1 MWTKYGLTTYI
12 RSMPSIKFYVQSK
25 NNPAGIYVRLREG
38 VQIDAKAKTIYS
50 INPSNW
56 SAVKGQPKNLKDE
69 SFKKLN
75 ASLEKFRNKLLNHF
89 NDCVEKEPINS
100 EWLKDFISPKPQ
112 LNEAPTKL
120 LDYCDYY
127 AIQKRNELS
136 PSTNKKLKVNKE
148 LLKRFQ
154 KEMKREYF
162 IKDVDSRFKLEFED
176 YCKRDGYAV
185 NTIARA
191 MKFIKTLCFHA
202 RTKKIETSSELDS
215 LEIKYEKVDSIYL
228 TVDEIKMIEETIFES
243 EYLENARD
251 WLLISCETGQ
261 RVSDFLRFTKG
272 AIRYENGK
280 PLIEFTQVKTGKI
293 MTIPLSKRVLKI
305 LAKRN
310 DNFPRKISS
319 QKYNDYIKEV
329 CKIAGLTQ
337 KIKGSRKDPKTER
350 KETGVFE
357 KWQLVSSHIGRRSF
371 ASNYYGIIPTALLIG
386 ATGHSTE
393 KLFLEY
399 IGKSDSTMAKQ
410 LAEYF

>member
-1 MWTKYGLTTYI
+1 MA
-12 RSMPSIKFYVQSK
+12 SIKFYIQSK

-50 INPSNW
+50 INPSDW
-56 SAVKGQPKNLKDE
+56 SASKGQPKNLKDE

-75 ASLEKFRNKLLNHF
+75 ANLEKFRTKLLHHF
-89 NDCVEKEPINS
+89 NDCVGKGPINS
-100 EWLKDFISPKPQ
+100 EWLKDFISPKQQ
-112 LNEAPTKL
+112 LNQAPTKL
-120 LDYCDYY
+120 LDYFDYY
-127 AIQKRNELS
+127 ALQKKNEISLS
-136 PSTNKKLKVNKE
+136 TLKKLNVNKE
-148 LLKRFQ
+148 LVKRFQ
-154 KEMKREYF
+154 KYTKHEYF

-202 RTKKIETSSELDS
+202 RTKKVETSSELDS
-215 LEIKYEKVDSIYL
+215 IEIKHEKVDSIYL
-228 TVDEIKMIEETIFES
+228 TMDELKMIEETLFES
-243 EYLENARD
+243 EYLDNARD

-272 AIRYENGK
+272 AIRFENEK

-305 LAKRN
+305 LTKRN
-310 DNFPRKISS
+310 GNFPRKISS
-319 QKYNDYIKEV
+319 QKYNNYIKEV
-329 CKIAGLTQ
+329 CKIAGLTH

-350 KETGVFE
+350 KETGIFE

-371 ASNYYGIIPTALLIG
+371 ASNHYGIIPTALLIG

-393 KLFLEY
+393 KQFLEY
-399 IGKSDSTMAKQ
+399 IGKSDSTKALQ
-410 LAEYF
+410 LADYF